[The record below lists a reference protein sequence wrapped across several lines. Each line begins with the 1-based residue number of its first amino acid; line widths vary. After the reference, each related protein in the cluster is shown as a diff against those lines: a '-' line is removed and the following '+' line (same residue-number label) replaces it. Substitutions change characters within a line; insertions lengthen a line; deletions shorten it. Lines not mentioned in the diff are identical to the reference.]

1 MHYAGLGRFFA
12 KKVDYVSGHRSAIY
26 YRMGL
31 IGTSLEPARGA
42 LQEIYQGLKSI
53 GGHLRELGSK
63 NPIFWRFLTVF
74 VEKLN
79 FFDANIFLEF
89 F

>member
-1 MHYAGLGRFFA
+1 MHYAGQSIFRQ
-12 KKVDYVSGHRSAIY
+12 KVDYVSGHRSAIY
-26 YRMGL
+26 YRIGL
-31 IGTSLEPARGA
+31 IFGSLEPAIGA
-42 LQEIYQGLKSI
+42 LQKMYQGSETI

-63 NPIFWRFLTVF
+63 NPIFCRFLTVF
-74 VEKLN
+74 VEKYN